1 MYSAEGREG
10 GREGGTYQV
19 HKELAHPLVHNLVVL
34 PPTLDFDEEKLVVV
48 VPEGGEDG
56 LRQVVG
62 DGLGRGRGGGREGGR
77 ER

>member
-1 MYSAEGREG
+1 M
-10 GREGGTYQV
+10 
-19 HKELAHPLVHNLVVL
+19 VL